1 MCIVCKKPEQKKF
14 PGGKKERSG
23 ASTGVF
29 TATGMFARSV
39 DHSSFKSAPHPL
51 SKGRGEAVGAGL
63 KGEKGASV
71 PSFSL
76 NAGKEKKKSFQ
87 KKKMKG
93 SVSP

>member
-23 ASTGVF
+23 ALAGVF

-39 DHSSFKSAPHPL
+39 DHSSFKSAPHPS
-51 SKGRGEAVGAGL
+51 SKGRGEGVGL

-87 KKKMKG
+87 KKIMKG